1 MPSKVRDETT
11 IDNCQRVC
19 TAWQAN
25 LALSSLAVSVEG
37 GRKRGSDRQVERE
50 RESETGGRSRE
61 GRELQGSLTKHSLRK
76 LKYGE

>member
-1 MPSKVRDETT
+1 MSAQVYVLPRKVRDETT

-37 GRKRGSDRQVERE
+37 GRKRGRERE
-50 RESETGGRSRE
+50 RARQGVGVERGGWYRAAS
-61 GRELQGSLTKHSLRK
+61 QSTH
-76 LKYGE
+76 YAN